1 MLLQAIGLIKRFKGL
16 VAMNDVDMEIRQ
28 GEILSIIGPNGAG
41 KTTCFNLLT
50 GILKCDQGKIV
61 YHGEEINGL
70 EPYQIAGKGIIRSFQ
85 TTKIF
90 SRVKA
95 LESVMI
101 GRHLKTESGLLGS
114 IFRTK
119 QMKQEEVTTRQKAL
133 EILEFMGMEDKRHF
147 LCRNLSYGDQRK
159 LAIAVALAGEPSL
172 LLLDEPAI
180 GMNPEETF
188 HLMEL
193 IRMIRDRGTTVALV
207 EHDMNVVMNISD
219 RIIVFDFGKKIAEGT
234 PTEIKENQKVID
246 VYLGEDL
253 S

>member
-1 MLLQAIGLIKRFKGL
+1 MLLEATGLVKRFKGL
-16 VAMNDVDMEIRQ
+16 VAMSEVDMEIRQ

-61 YHGEEINGL
+61 YRGEEVSGL
-70 EPYQIAGKGIIRSFQ
+70 APYEIAAKGIIRSFQ

-95 LESVMI
+95 VESVMI
-101 GRHLKTESGLLGS
+101 GRHLKGESGLFAS

-119 QMKQEEVTTRQKAL
+119 EMRREEKVTRQKAV
-133 EILEFMGMEDKRHF
+133 EILEFMGMAEKRHF

-180 GMNPEETF
+180 GMNPEE
-188 HLMEL
+188 
-193 IRMIRDRGTTVALV
+193 
-207 EHDMNVVMNISD
+207 
-219 RIIVFDFGKKIAEGT
+219 IIVFDFGKKIAEGT
-234 PTEIKENQKVID
+234 PAEIKENRRVID

>member
-1 MLLQAIGLIKRFKGL
+1 MLLEATGLVKRFKGL
-16 VAMNDVDMEIRQ
+16 VAMNDVHMEIRK

-50 GILKCDQGKIV
+50 GILKCDRGKIV
-61 YHGEEINGL
+61 YRGDEINGL
-70 EPYQIAGKGIIRSFQ
+70 APYEIAAKGIIRSFQ

-95 LESVMI
+95 VESVMI
-101 GRHLKTESGLLGS
+101 GRHLKTKSGLLGS

-119 QMKQEEVTTRQKAL
+119 QMREEEKLTRQKAL
-133 EILEFMGMEDKRHF
+133 EILEFMGMVDKKHF

-180 GMNPEETF
+180 GMNPEETL

-193 IRMIRDRGTTVALV
+193 IRMIRERGTTVALV

-234 PTEIKENQKVID
+234 PSEIKENQKVID